1 MNEIKILVINED
13 KTPRN
18 YFVID
23 RDENENASL
32 LPPPKHFKYEME
44 DRAGLCYYKIV
55 EDENDP
61 TLPAS
66 ILRLRKMSMKR
77 LKAIAA
83 RNDLGGWANLDK
95 PNLLKFLER
104 HRYVFTDDFY
114 KQRSLKLQ
122 LQAWVE
128 LFAVGNLAEHYVEVV
143 LNALTKSGYYKP
155 DAEPE
160 YFCWWKG
167 LPLSNV
173 YERDVFLGGPN
184 SVLVFYRKMGLRF
197 RKMIVDIEA
206 PIRENI
212 RRGRCVEVEGGNER
226 WKERVRCVWE
236 NVGELIEKLDR
247 VWNEREIEQFLSF
260 SKEVL
265 EKDCRLLVLGDLNM
279 EEELEKLQLEQERTW
294 KNFDD

>member
-1 MNEIKILVINED
+1 MNEIKILTINED
-13 KTPRN
+13 ETPRN
-18 YFVID
+18 YFVVD
-23 RDENENASL
+23 RDENENACL
-32 LPPPKHFKYEME
+32 LPPPRHFKYEME

-61 TLPAS
+61 PPPAHT
-66 ILRLRKMSMKR
+66 LRLRKMSMKR

-104 HRYVFTDDFY
+104 HRYVFTNDFY
-114 KQRSLKLQ
+114 KQRSLRLQ

-173 YERDVFLGGPN
+173 YERDVFLGGPD
-184 SVLVFYRKMGLRF
+184 SVLVFHRKMGLRL

-206 PIRENI
+206 PIREDI
-212 RRGRCVEVEGGNER
+212 RRGRCAEVVGGNER
-226 WKERVRCVWE
+226 WKERARCVWE
-236 NVGELIEKLDR
+236 NLGELIEKLDR
-247 VWNEREIEQFLSF
+247 VWDEREIEQFLSF

-279 EEELEKLQLEQERTW
+279 EEELEKLSIEQERTW
-294 KNFDD
+294 KTFND